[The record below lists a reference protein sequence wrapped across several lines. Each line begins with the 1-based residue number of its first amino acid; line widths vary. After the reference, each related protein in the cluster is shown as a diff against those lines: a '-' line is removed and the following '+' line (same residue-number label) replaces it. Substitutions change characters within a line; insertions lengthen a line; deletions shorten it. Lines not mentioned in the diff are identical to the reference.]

1 MSFGRRSDEGTAHGT
16 YESTSETAAP
26 DNIVARFVL
35 DGAACVV
42 VPQANEAVDC
52 CLGRFEISG
61 RHYAIVQVGE
71 EVRGELLDLLTPR
84 ELEIALL
91 IASGQEAKA
100 VARRL
105 HISFHTVRVHV
116 ARIYCKLGMHKQTEL
131 AALISARYGVVP
143 ETSGSPKTGEI
154 SAALTMAM
162 CAIEQ
167 WQSCASWA
175 LV

>member
-1 MSFGRRSDEGTAHGT
+1 MSSDRRGDGGTAQNA
-16 YESTSETAAP
+16 SEPAP

-42 VPQANEAVDC
+42 VPHANEAVDC

-61 RHYAIVQVGE
+61 RRYAIIRVGE
-71 EVRGELLDLLTPR
+71 EARGELLDLLTPR

-143 ETSGSPKTGEI
+143 ETSGNAKAGEI
-154 SAALTMAM
+154 SAALAMAM